1 MGYHEHK
8 HHSVQNVACAV
19 LTTSDSRTEKED
31 ESGAL
36 IKQRLTDAGHKVLH
50 YAILKN
56 DADIIRQQMSG
67 LLLHRDIQVV
77 ITSGGTGLSHRDVT
91 VDTIA
96 PMLEKK
102 LEGFGE
108 LFRQLTYQE
117 IGTGSI
123 MSRAIAGVAKGKV
136 IICIPG
142 SFGAATLAMDKIII
156 PEIGHL
162 VREAT
167 R

>member
-1 MGYHEHK
+1 
-8 HHSVQNVACAV
+8 
-19 LTTSDSRTEKED
+19 
-31 ESGAL
+31 
-36 IKQRLTDAGHKVLH
+36 
-50 YAILKN
+50 
-56 DADIIRQQMSG
+56 
-67 LLLHRDIQVV
+67 
-77 ITSGGTGLSHRDVT
+77 
-91 VDTIA
+91 
-96 PMLEKK
+96 MLEKK